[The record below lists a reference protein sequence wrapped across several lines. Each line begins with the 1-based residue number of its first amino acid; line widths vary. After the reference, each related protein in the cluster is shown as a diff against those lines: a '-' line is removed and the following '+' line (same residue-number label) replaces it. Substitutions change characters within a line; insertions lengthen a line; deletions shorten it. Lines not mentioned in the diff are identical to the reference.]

1 VSDAFERRRRSFEA
15 EYFSRKEAHLV
26 NKLKEV
32 FSKKIDKEKVRKAT
46 GIKNERLL
54 DNLVTL
60 NVSGELLAAFN
71 LLPLVE
77 VAWADGAVDE
87 REVRALMAAL
97 EQQGILPGTPAYS
110 RMEFAI
116 KTGPGSQEALVP
128 LCGRVEEFAFRQ
140 RARRVSRRPTRYR
153 PNDRQHQRWTA
164 EYRLHSIPERTA
176 CARSGREGTHGI
188 TETESLR
195 PLRATVSAPI
205 RLPPLRV
212 APRPAVR
219 ECRVRSLGS
228 GTAALR

>member
-1 VSDAFERRRRSFEA
+1 LGVTTVSDAFERRRRSFEA

-116 KTGPGSQEALVP
+116 KHGPDPEAKKLWY
-128 LCGRVEEFAFRQ
+128 LYAEELKNSLSARELAEFREDLLDTARTIANISGGLLNIAF
-140 RARRVSRRPTRYR
+140 
-153 PNDRQHQRWTA
+153 
-164 EYRLHSIPERTA
+164 
-176 CARSGREGTHGI
+176 
-188 TETESLR
+188 
-195 PLRATVSAPI
+195 TVSPNEQ
-205 RLPPLRV
+205 RV
-212 APRPAVR
+212 LEAV
-219 ECRVRSLGS
+219 EK
-228 GTAALR
+228 ALTV